1 MYETIILEKKDGI
14 AIITIN
20 RPKQMNALNEQV
32 AREIAHALEELEAD
46 EGTKVV
52 VVTGGEKAFAAGAD
66 IKMLNTLTSPMDAY
80 HLSMKDNPAHILA
93 KFEKPTIAAVS
104 GFAFGGGCELAMA
117 CDLRIASET
126 AVFGQPEINLGFIPG
141 AGGTQRL
148 TRLVGATKAK
158 ELVFTGE
165 SINAQE
171 ALRIGLVNR
180 VVPQEKL
187 MEEVLSLA
195 QKLAQKPSL
204 ALRIAK
210 KLINDGEN
218 VDLDSALKYESQF
231 FALLFSTEDSK
242 EGIKAFLEKRKP
254 EFKGR

>member
-14 AIITIN
+14 AIITLN
-20 RPKQMNALNEQV
+20 RPKQMNALDEQITKEM
-32 AREIAHALEELEAD
+32 AQALEELEID
-46 EGTKVV
+46 ENIKVLI
-52 VVTGGEKAFAAGAD
+52 VTGGEKAFAAGAD
-66 IKMLNTLTSPMDAY
+66 IKMLDILTSPMDAY
-80 HLSMKDNPAHILA
+80 HLSIKNNPAHILA

-104 GFAFGGGCELAMA
+104 GFALGGGCELAMA

-126 AVFGQPEINLGFIPG
+126 AVFGQPEINLGLLPG

-165 SINAQE
+165 SIDAQE
-171 ALRIGLVNR
+171 ALRIGLVNK

-187 MEEVLSLA
+187 MEEALSLA
-195 QKLAQKPSL
+195 KKLAQKPPL
-204 ALRIAK
+204 AIKIAK
-210 KLINDGEN
+210 KLINEGEN
-218 VDLDSALKYESQF
+218 VDLDSALRYEAQF

-242 EGIKAFLEKRKP
+242 EGIKAFLEKKKP
-254 EFKGR
+254 EFKGK